1 MAFFI
6 AIVLLIVL
14 LGVYGVSIYNK
25 LVKYKNQVPEAWS
38 GIDVQLKRRY
48 DLIPNLINTVKGYA
62 KHEKETLENVISL
75 RNSALAVPEG
85 HVNDQ
90 AQAENALSS
99 ALKSVFA
106 LAENYPD
113 LKANQNF
120 GELQKALFEVEDNIQ
135 RARRYYNAVVR
146 DNNTYVESFPSMIV
160 AQMANFQKYPFF
172 EIELE
177 ERKNIEVTF

>member
-1 MAFFI
+1 MAFI
-6 AIVLLIVL
+6 IVLVVIVL
-14 LGVYGVSIYNK
+14 IGLYGIGIYNK
-25 LVKYKNQVPEAWS
+25 LVKFKNQVPEAWS

-75 RNSALAVPEG
+75 RNSALAVPSG
-85 HVNDQ
+85 NVQDQ

-120 GELQKALFEVEDNIQ
+120 AELQKALFDVEDNIQ

-146 DNNTYVESFPSMIV
+146 DNNTYVETFPSMIV
-160 AQMANFQKYPFF
+160 AKMANFEKYPFF
-172 EIELE
+172 EIDLE
-177 ERKNIEVTF
+177 ERKNVTVEF

>member
-1 MAFFI
+1 MAFII
-6 AIVLLIVL
+6 ALIVVVL
-14 LGVYGVSIYNK
+14 IGLYGISIYNK
-25 LVKYKNQVPEAWS
+25 LVKLKNQVPEAWS

-48 DLIPNLINTVKGYA
+48 DLIPNLVSTVKGYA
-62 KHEKETLENVISL
+62 QHEKETLEQVISL
-75 RNSALAVPEG
+75 RNSALSVPEG
-85 HVNDQ
+85 KVEDQ

-120 GELQKALFEVEDNIQ
+120 AELQKALFEVEDNIQ

-146 DNNTYVESFPSMIV
+146 DNNTAVETFPSMIV
-160 AQMANFQKYPFF
+160 AQMGNFEKYPFF
-172 EIELE
+172 EINME
-177 ERKNIEVTF
+177 ERKPVEVKF

>member
-1 MAFFI
+1 MVFLI
-6 AIVLLIVL
+6 PLAIIVL
-14 LGVYGVSIYNK
+14 LGIYGINIYNK
-25 LVKYKNQVPEAWS
+25 LVKLKNQVPEAWS

-75 RNSALAVPEG
+75 RNSALEVPNG
-85 HVNDQ
+85 KIADQ
-90 AQAENALSS
+90 AQAENALSG
-99 ALKSVFA
+99 ALKSIFA

-120 GELQKALFEVEDNIQ
+120 AELQKALFEVEENIE
-135 RARRYYNAVVR
+135 RSRRYYNAVVR
-146 DNNTYVESFPSMIV
+146 DNNTAVETFPSMII
-160 AQMANFQKYPFF
+160 ANMANFEKYPFF

-177 ERKNIEVTF
+177 ERKNIEVQF

>member
-1 MAFFI
+1 MAFLI
-6 AIVLLIVL
+6 ALVVIVVI
-14 LGVYGVSIYNK
+14 GFYGVNIYNK
-25 LVKYKNQVPEAWS
+25 LVKFKNQVPEAWS

-62 KHEKETLENVISL
+62 KHENETLENVISL
-75 RNSALAVPEG
+75 RNSALAVPSGKIE
-85 HVNDQ
+85 DQ

-135 RARRYYNAVVR
+135 RSRRYYNAVVR
-146 DNNTYVESFPSMIV
+146 DNNTYVETFPSMII
-160 AQMANFQKYPFF
+160 AKMANFDKYPFF
-172 EIELE
+172 EIKLE
-177 ERKNIEVTF
+177 ERKNVEVEF